1 MTDPTPRRILIVED
15 EPKLAALL
23 VDYLRAAG
31 YATEWIADGA
41 EALRRLQDASLPAP
55 NALLLDLMLP
65 GLDGLEVCRSVRSFS
80 DLPILIV
87 SARVDELDRL
97 LGLELGADDYV
108 CKPFSPREVMARVRA
123 LLRRAEGRLAAPV
136 LTPQA
141 GGFALDEAGQRVL
154 WQGQVLPL
162 TSVEFRLFRLLLGQP
177 GRVFER
183 SRLLDQIHEE
193 FRDVSDRVVDSHVKN
208 IRRKL
213 LALTPPQD
221 CISAVYGVG
230 YRLDPKPAC

>member
-1 MTDPTPRRILIVED
+1 M
-15 EPKLAALL
+15 
-23 VDYLRAAG
+23 
-31 YATEWIADGA
+31 
-41 EALRRLQDASLPAP
+41 
-55 NALLLDLMLP
+55 
-65 GLDGLEVCRSVRSFS
+65 
-80 DLPILIV
+80 
-87 SARVDELDRL
+87 
-97 LGLELGADDYV
+97 
-108 CKPFSPREVMARVRA
+108 
-123 LLRRAEGRLAAPV
+123 

-162 TSVEFRLFRLLLGQP
+162 TPVEFRLFRLLLGQP

-213 LALTPPQD
+213 LALAPPQD
-221 CISAVYGVG
+221 CITAVYGVG
-230 YRLDPKPAC
+230 YRLDLKVPC